1 MELARDASVHDSVHL
16 NATLTAGGTTDSL
29 IIDGHAHYGKIAV
42 DKLGFED
49 WLIPKIM
56 PNHRGTTICAH
67 APSVVQIRTTRSVM
81 IRGFINASGSV
92 DYRNP
97 IDFYVDHNL
106 LGSLSQP
113 CQHTVAAHLSPG
125 THRLEA
131 YCATPA
137 SGRHSMWDL
146 ADDVSARPD
155 EDTAVVTLAM
165 YPADQIRN
173 RLRLLQLSCRHHNIW
188 LHVIGADEPFQHW
201 YHSKV
206 LRLKKAIDEL
216 PESIK
221 YILYLD
227 GVDTFVTAPLDHI
240 RSGFAGC
247 RRGVIV
253 SAESCCWPCEAPEWK
268 NSFSEK
274 LEHRNFPCAGIWMA
288 EHSSLMRTFAIM
300 ERVRSKLIGLQEPDS
315 EIRHSGPTAGSRT
328 TISFCGSACISP
340 ILPMSASIPIAGFR
354 SMWRV
359 RVHE

>member
-1 MELARDASVHDSVHL
+1 M
-16 NATLTAGGTTDSL
+16 
-29 IIDGHAHYGKIAV
+29 
-42 DKLGFED
+42 
-49 WLIPKIM
+49 
-56 PNHRGTTICAH
+56 
-67 APSVVQIRTTRSVM
+67 
-81 IRGFINASGSV
+81 
-92 DYRNP
+92 
-97 IDFYVDHNL
+97 
-106 LGSLSQP
+106 
-113 CQHTVAAHLSPG
+113 
-125 THRLEA
+125 
-131 YCATPA
+131 
-137 SGRHSMWDL
+137 
-146 ADDVSARPD
+146 
-155 EDTAVVTLAM
+155 VTLAM

-288 EHSSLMRTFAIM
+288 ERSSLMCTFAIM

-315 EIRHSGPTAGSRT
+315 EISPFWPHRRFQNDDQFLWQCLYKSNLADVGIDSDCRFSFNVACAGARVDNRHFDFATRT
-328 TISFCGSACISP
+328 VKCNGNRPGVFHFSALKGRCMDQWYGLLNS
-340 ILPMSASIPIAGFR
+340 
-354 SMWRV
+354 
-359 RVHE
+359 